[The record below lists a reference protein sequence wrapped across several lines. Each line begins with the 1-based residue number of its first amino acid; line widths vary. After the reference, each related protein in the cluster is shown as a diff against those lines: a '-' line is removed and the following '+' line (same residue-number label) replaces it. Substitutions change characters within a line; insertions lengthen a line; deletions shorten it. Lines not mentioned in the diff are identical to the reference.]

1 MNWVHRNLIN
11 IQTNNPQSILALIL
25 LLFSLCLWQYLLH
38 FFFVDELDLRA
49 LSLSTISILLPVL
62 QKSPFNY
69 CVGCATLDCSSLF
82 WMWDSFLLN
91 LIVRSLSTEMIP
103 YVLLFFFFFPT
114 SLHISQ
120 QKVFIILWHLLSF
133 VLYSHPVCLHIYRTF
148 SLPSIFS
155 RKALTALPSSEHTWF
170 LVWRAHVSPAPHD
183 CVSWIFTVMP
193 YFSYYSYPILR
204 FLRGAIIYYPILC
217 FSVPNKISA
226 LIIQG
231 LKPNICF
238 LRLLKVGKTG

>member
-1 MNWVHRNLIN
+1 MSHLFLLSRFSLCLLNNSLIMISLGVNLFEIIILGISWASWLCRLVFSLK
-11 IQTNNPQSILALIL
+11 IQVRKFPGIISLDIL

-103 YVLLFFFFFPT
+103 YVLLFFFF
-114 SLHISQ
+114 SR
-120 QKVFIILWHLLSF
+120 HLSTLASKK
-133 VLYSHPVCLHIYRTF
+133 F
-148 SLPSIFS
+148 SLFS
-155 RKALTALPSSEHTWF
+155 
-170 LVWRAHVSPAPHD
+170 D
-183 CVSWIFTVMP
+183 
-193 YFSYYSYPILR
+193 
-204 FLRGAIIYYPILC
+204 
-217 FSVPNKISA
+217 
-226 LIIQG
+226 
-231 LKPNICF
+231 IC
-238 LRLLKVGKTG
+238 

>member
-25 LLFSLCLWQYLLH
+25 LLFSLCLWQYLLR
-38 FFFVDELDLRA
+38 FFLICGRTWLETCRA

-69 CVGCATLDCSSLF
+69 YAGCATLDRSSLF
-82 WMWDSFLLN
+82 WMGDSFLLN

-103 YVLLFFFFFPT
+103 YVFIFFFFFSPKKIQ
-114 SLHISQ
+114 ISQ

-133 VLYSHPVCLHIYRTF
+133 VLYSHPVCLHIYWTF

-170 LVWRAHVSPAPHD
+170 LVWRAHVSLAPHYS
-183 CVSWIFTVMP
+183 VSWIFTIVL
-193 YFSYYSYPILR
+193 I
-204 FLRGAIIYYPILC
+204 FLTTPTQ
-217 FSVPNKISA
+217 F
-226 LIIQG
+226 
-231 LKPNICF
+231 
-238 LRLLKVGKTG
+238 